1 MDSYVTGTAIRQL
14 REAKHMTQA
23 ELAEKLA
30 VSAKAISKWETAH
43 GLPDISLLEP
53 LAAALG
59 VSVLELMQ
67 GEPVVNRNR
76 SANLLR
82 SKLYVCPL
90 CGNVLHATGQAVVS
104 CCGITLPP
112 LDISEA
118 DDADEH
124 HQLTLERVEDELFV
138 TIHHPMTKDHYIS
151 FIACLTG
158 DKLQLVKLYPE
169 GDASCRFK
177 ITGAGVLYFYC
188 NRHGLMKAPDFRAA
202 ARHTPSQKL
211 HLREPDEGDREQVMA
226 YREEFLAISSCPLC
240 GNVLH
245 ATGQAVV
252 SCCGITLPP
261 LDISEADDADEH
273 HQLTLERVEDEL
285 FVTIH
290 HPMTKDHYISFIACL
305 TGDKLQLV
313 KLYPEGDA
321 SCRFKITGAGV
332 LYFYCNRHGLMKA
345 PDFRAAARHTPSQ
358 KLHLREPDEGDREQV
373 MAYREEF
380 LAISS
385 RLDGTSALD
394 KYDDFGQW
402 LADIRRLKDPA
413 TTPAGFVPATQ
424 YLALD
429 EQEHLV
435 GMTNLRHH
443 LNDYLLAYGGHI
455 GYSVRPSER
464 KNGYASQMLRQ
475 TLEKAKERGISKVR
489 ICCDHYNIASAKTIQ
504 ACGGIL
510 EDEMFDSSDGML
522 TQRYWIENR

>member
-30 VSAKAISKWETAH
+30 VSAKAISKWETAR

-202 ARHTPSQKL
+202 ARHTPPQKL

-226 YREEFLAISSCPLC
+226 YR
-240 GNVLH
+240 
-245 ATGQAVV
+245 
-252 SCCGITLPP
+252 
-261 LDISEADDADEH
+261 
-273 HQLTLERVEDEL
+273 
-285 FVTIH
+285 
-290 HPMTKDHYISFIACL
+290 
-305 TGDKLQLV
+305 
-313 KLYPEGDA
+313 
-321 SCRFKITGAGV
+321 
-332 LYFYCNRHGLMKA
+332 
-345 PDFRAAARHTPSQ
+345 
-358 KLHLREPDEGDREQV
+358 
-373 MAYREEF
+373 
-380 LAISS
+380 
-385 RLDGTSALD
+385 
-394 KYDDFGQW
+394 
-402 LADIRRLKDPA
+402 
-413 TTPAGFVPATQ
+413 
-424 YLALD
+424 
-429 EQEHLV
+429 
-435 GMTNLRHH
+435 
-443 LNDYLLAYGGHI
+443 
-455 GYSVRPSER
+455 
-464 KNGYASQMLRQ
+464 
-475 TLEKAKERGISKVR
+475 
-489 ICCDHYNIASAKTIQ
+489 
-504 ACGGIL
+504 
-510 EDEMFDSSDGML
+510 
-522 TQRYWIENR
+522 